1 MTVITVSFEMAKQ
14 VEGLDEAL
22 SEFLAKSSDN
32 VALMPS
38 GMNGLI
44 LLVAKDEKHE
54 MLTVIYLTDNEV
66 SSLKQMLEETLSLK
80 NLPSMSNRV
89 T

>member
-89 T
+89 N

>member
-1 MTVITVSFEMAKQ
+1 MTVITVSFEVAKQ
-14 VEGLDEAL
+14 HEVPTEI
-22 SEFLAKSSDN
+22 LAKSSDN

-89 T
+89 N